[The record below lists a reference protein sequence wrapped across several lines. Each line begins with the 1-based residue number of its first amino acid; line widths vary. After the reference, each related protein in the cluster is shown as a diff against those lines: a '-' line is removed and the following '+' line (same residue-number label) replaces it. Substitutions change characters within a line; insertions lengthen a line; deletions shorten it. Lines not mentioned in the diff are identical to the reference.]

1 MDHAAGNVGLDGAPS
16 GTKLFAWAGLRFHI
30 PAMWE
35 TGQLTRDHGW
45 LESDFKP
52 VLEFKTAVIKG
63 RFSFRRHL
71 KQLEQSSPLRLHLSD
86 PPAMWRPYL
95 KAFQTQA
102 FSWQGPRLAG
112 DGLAVYCP
120 VCRRA
125 TLLQFYRTGRA
136 RDDVTPL
143 IASFDDHG
151 PERRPTVA
159 VYDFQVA
166 VPDALPLQRFQFD
179 SGRFELVFGDRR
191 KQLIL
196 WRWSPAG
203 AALRRHDGAL
213 VEFARHNGLP
223 STPEPLPAPR
233 AIRQGLEWRWP
244 VRRSWCDR
252 LPRPF
257 QRHWAPGVFRIWHR
271 KTENRI
277 LGALGNRN
285 LEYET
290 FAVICQD
297 YEIIP

>member
-1 MDHAAGNVGLDGAPS
+1 MERAAGNVGLDGVPP
-16 GTKLFAWAGLRFHI
+16 GTKVFAWAGLRFHI
-30 PAMWE
+30 PATWE

-52 VLEFKTAVIKG
+52 VLEFKTAVVKG

-71 KQLEQSSPLRLHLSD
+71 RQLEQSSPLRLQRSD
-86 PPAMWRPYL
+86 PPATWRRYL
-95 KAFQTQA
+95 EAFQTRA

-125 TLLQFYRTGRA
+125 TLLQFYRTGRN
-136 RDDVTPL
+136 RYDVTPV

-151 PERRPTVA
+151 PARRPTVA
-159 VYDFQVA
+159 VYDFQVT
-166 VPDALPLQRFQFD
+166 VPDALPLRRFQFD

-191 KQLIL
+191 QQLIL
-196 WRWSPAG
+196 WRWSPADV
-203 AALRRHDGAL
+203 ALRRHAGDL
-213 VEFARHNGLP
+213 VAFARHNGLP
-223 STPEPLPAPR
+223 FSPEPRPAPR

-244 VRRSWCDR
+244 NRRSWRDR
-252 LPRPF
+252 LPRRF
-257 QRHWAPGVFRIWHR
+257 QRHRQPGVFRIWHR
-271 KTENRI
+271 KAENRL
-277 LGALGNRN
+277 LGALGGRS

-290 FAVICQD
+290 FAAVCQD